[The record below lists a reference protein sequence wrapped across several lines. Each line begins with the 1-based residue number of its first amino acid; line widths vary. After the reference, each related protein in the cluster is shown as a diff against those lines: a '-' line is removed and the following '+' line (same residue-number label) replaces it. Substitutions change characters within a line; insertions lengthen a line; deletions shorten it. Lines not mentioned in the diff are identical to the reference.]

1 MTRSM
6 RIAHVTATFPPYWA
20 GTGNVAYHNARLMH
34 ERGHE
39 VTVFTAATPRDH
51 EMTFPFPVERL
62 PAAFRL
68 GNAPFTPALARR
80 LRGFD
85 IIHLHYPFIFG
96 AELTMW
102 AAWRAGT
109 TLVFSYHNQLQ
120 ERRPLK
126 RALFALYNLLV
137 EPLLFR
143 QAAHIVAVRKGH
155 FLALH
160 PRFANDPRLV
170 EVPNGVD
177 TDAFAPSDRRAARAA
192 LGWPADAPTALF
204 VGALDQAHRFKY
216 VDGLLRAF
224 ARVTVPDARLVIV
237 GDGDLR
243 PGLERLAGEL
253 GVRGRVAFLGRRAP
267 EALPPI
273 YGAADVSVL
282 PSTGVESFG
291 VVLIESMACGT
302 PPIVADLPGVRE
314 AVAPDVDGLLV
325 PPGDGAALTKALE
338 RALADVAATRAMGE
352 RGRAKVVR
360 QYDWCVIGD
369 RIEGL
374 YATARVQAVPA

>member
-1 MTRSM
+1 M

-51 EMTFPFPVERL
+51 EVTFPFAVERL
-62 PAAFRL
+62 PVVFRV
-68 GNAPFTPALARR
+68 GNAPFTPSLVRR

-85 IIHLHYPFIFG
+85 VIHLHYPYIFG
-96 AELTMW
+96 AELVIW
-102 AAWRAGT
+102 AAWRKRT
-109 TLVFSYHNQLQ
+109 PLVFSYHNQLQ
-120 ERRPLK
+120 ERHPVK
-126 RALFALYNLLV
+126 RTLFALYNVLV

-143 QAAHIVAVRKGH
+143 QAARIVAVRRDH

-160 PRFANDPRLV
+160 PRFADDPRLV

-177 TDAFAPSDRRAARAA
+177 THAFAPGDRKAARVA
-192 LGWPADAPTALF
+192 LGLPAEAPVALF
-204 VGALDQAHRFKY
+204 VGALDQAHRFKN

-243 PGLERLAGEL
+243 PGLTWLAGEL
-253 GVRGRVAFLGRRAP
+253 GVGERVAFLGRRAP

-273 YGAADVSVL
+273 YAAADVSVL

-291 VVLIESMACGT
+291 VVLIESMACAT
-302 PPIVADLPGVRE
+302 PPIVADLPGVRV
-314 AVAPDVDGLLV
+314 AVAHEVDGLLV
-325 PPGDGAALTKALE
+325 PPGDEGAITQSLE
-338 RALADVAATRAMGE
+338 RALGDLPATCAMGE

-360 QYDWCVIGD
+360 QYDWRVIGD
-369 RIEGL
+369 RIEVL
-374 YATARVQAVPA
+374 YDLARATAVLA